1 MTLCVGCHRQIDP
14 AFVFCPGCGS
24 DNRDPLNR
32 PPIPAHVHDYR
43 GEGHCILCGQQG
55 DFDPG
60 ARPKNGYSFD
70 TNFFDLW
77 HRVLGVGATIGL
89 AWGWYAQ
96 KMNYNASDSFERA
109 LASPYPTI
117 AAALITLVLFLGR
130 FRTNIDCDSRR
141 VFRSTGFWPAA
152 YIRMYRFE
160 DFNRIAVSSRYVST
174 RYSRSSFLDGNGYYL
189 YNPSLVRADGQGSV
203 PIATDLRHDSLDRV
217 TEVAVVM
224 NLPVDSLF
232 DQTLL

>member
-1 MTLCVGCHRQIDP
+1 MTLCVECHRQIDP
-14 AFVFCPGCGS
+14 GFAFCPGCGS
-24 DNRDPLNR
+24 DNRDPVSR
-32 PPIPAHVHDYR
+32 PPIPPHVHDYR
-43 GEGHCILCGQQG
+43 GEGHCIVCGQQG

-77 HRVLGVGATIGL
+77 HRVLGVGVTIGL
-89 AWGWYAQ
+89 AWGWYAWRRD
-96 KMNYNASDSFERA
+96 YDASDWFGRA
-109 LASPYPTI
+109 LASPYPTF

-130 FRTNIDCDSRR
+130 FRTNIDCESRR

-160 DFNRIAVSSRYVST
+160 DFNRISVSSRYVPD
-174 RYSRSSFLDGNGYYL
+174 RYGNGYYL
-189 YNPSLVRADGQGSV
+189 YNPSLVRADGQGAV
-203 PIATDLRHDSLDRV
+203 PIATDLRQGSLDRV
-217 TEVAVVM
+217 AELAFAM